1 MFFRTILS
9 KLEMAKISLAW
20 FVLNHPRPTFV
31 ALKPPRVSFFQSTC
45 AMDSIRLR
53 SLPHFLLALFLTFA
67 SLSRASAQD
76 VGSAP
81 AVSKEGVVPGATAA
95 AAPAAAAGATTGD
108 AAAIAAGDAL
118 FKGNCAQCHA
128 INDKVVGPALAGIA
142 KRRPMSWI
150 IPWVKNSSKVVASGD
165 EYAVKIFNEYQK
177 QQMPSFQLSDAEITS
192 IVSYITAEEGKATA
206 VGGAPAQV
214 DGAAPDAGAAAAAGT
229 EAGAGKY
236 VDLLLIVLVVVL
248 IVLVVTLVIIA
259 NIMKDVLRGRKDL
272 DGRDVELL
280 EQRFDWTQ
288 LYKSKLI
295 RGLALGIFALVVLYE
310 SVQGVMAIG
319 LTQGYQPTQPI
330 AFSHKLHAGQHQ
342 INCAYC
348 HTSVYKSKSANI
360 PSANICMNCHSQIKT
375 ESPEIKKI
383 YRAIQKN
390 QPIQWVRIHNLP
402 DLAYF
407 NHSQH
412 TQVGG
417 IECQTCHGPI
427 QNMDVVYQYSALTMG
442 WCINC
447 HRETPLNTKGNAYYD
462 NLVKLHDK
470 ENGAVPF
477 TVSSN
482 GGTECSKCHY

>member
-1 MFFRTILS
+1 MT
-9 KLEMAKISLAW
+9 
-20 FVLNHPRPTFV
+20 
-31 ALKPPRVSFFQSTC
+31 
-45 AMDSIRLR
+45 
-53 SLPHFLLALFLTFA
+53 
-67 SLSRASAQD
+67 
-76 VGSAP
+76 
-81 AVSKEGVVPGATAA
+81 PGATAG
-95 AAPAAAAGATTGD
+95 AAPAAAAGGAAPAGD
-108 AAAIAAGDAL
+108 AAAISAGDAL

-128 INDKVVGPALAGIA
+128 INDVVVGPALAGIDQ
-142 KRRPMSWI
+142 RRPLPWLIKWI
-150 IPWVKNSSKVVASGD
+150 QNSSKMVASGD

-177 QQMPSFQLSDAEITS
+177 QQMPSFALSDEEVTS
-192 IVSYITAEEGKATA
+192 IIAYIKAESSKPATAA
-206 VGGAPAQV
+206 VGG
-214 DGAAPDAGAAAAAGT
+214 DDRGAEGKPSGEVAEGSA
-229 EAGAGKY
+229 AGAGKY
-236 VDLLLIVLVVVL
+236 VNVVLIVLIVVL

-259 NIMKDVLRGRKDL
+259 NIMRDVLRGRKDL
-272 DGRDVELL
+272 DGRDVEMID
-280 EQRFDWTQ
+280 QKTDWMAI
-288 LYKSKLI
+288 LKSGWFK
-295 RGLALGIFALVVLYE
+295 GIVGTLFVLVVLYE
-310 SVQGVMAIG
+310 SIQGLMAIG
-319 LTQGYQPTQPI
+319 LQQGYQPSQPI
-330 AFSHKLHAGQHQ
+330 AFSHKLHAGEHQ

-375 ESPEIKKI
+375 TSPEIKKI
-383 YRAIQKN
+383 YRAIQRN
-390 QPIQWVRIHNLP
+390 QPIQWVRVHNLP

-447 HRETPLNTKGNAYYD
+447 HRETPLNTKGNGYYD

-470 ENGAVPF
+470 ANAGAPF

>member
-1 MFFRTILS
+1 
-9 KLEMAKISLAW
+9 
-20 FVLNHPRPTFV
+20 
-31 ALKPPRVSFFQSTC
+31 
-45 AMDSIRLR
+45 
-53 SLPHFLLALFLTFA
+53 
-67 SLSRASAQD
+67 
-76 VGSAP
+76 
-81 AVSKEGVVPGATAA
+81 
-95 AAPAAAAGATTGD
+95 
-108 AAAIAAGDAL
+108 
-118 FKGNCAQCHA
+118 
-128 INDKVVGPALAGIA
+128 VGPALAGIA

-165 EYAVKIFNEYQK
+165 DYAVKIFNEYQK

-206 VGGAPAQV
+206 VGGAPGV
-214 DGAAPDAGAAAAAGT
+214 VNKENPTPEVGAGT

-280 EQRFDWTQ
+280 EQRFDWSQ

-295 RGLALGIFALVVLYE
+295 RGLALGIFVLVVLYE

-319 LTQGYQPTQPI
+319 LNQGYQPTQPI

>member
-1 MFFRTILS
+1 M
-9 KLEMAKISLAW
+9 
-20 FVLNHPRPTFV
+20 N
-31 ALKPPRVSFFQSTC
+31 
-45 AMDSIRLR
+45 SIRLR
-53 SLPHFLLALFLTFA
+53 PLSRLFLALFLTFA
-67 SLSRASAQD
+67 AVGNTSAQD
-76 VGSAP
+76 VGAAP

-95 AAPAAAAGATTGD
+95 ATPATAAAPAAGGGD

-128 INDKVVGPALAGIA
+128 INDVVVGPALAGIT
-142 KRRPMSWI
+142 KRRPVSWL
-150 IPWVKNSSKVVASGD
+150 IPWIKNSSKVVASGD
-165 EYAVKIFNEYQK
+165 EYAVKIYNQYQK
-177 QQMPSFQLSDAEITS
+177 QQMPSFQLSDTEINS
-192 IVSYITAEEGKATA
+192 ILAYVTAEEGKI
-206 VGGAPAQV
+206 VGPPGADTGIKPADGANAAV
-214 DGAAPDAGAAAAAGT
+214 DGTAGGDA
-229 EAGAGKY
+229 KY
-236 VDLLLIVLVVVL
+236 MDILLIVLVVVL

-272 DGRDVELL
+272 DGRDIEVL
-280 EQRFDWTQ
+280 ETRTDWTR
-288 LYKSKLI
+288 LYKSPVL
-295 RGLALGIFALVVLYE
+295 RGIAGVVFVLAVLYT
-310 SVQGVMAIG
+310 SVQGAMGVG
-319 LTQGYQPTQPI
+319 LQQGYQPTQPI
-330 AFSHKLHAGQHQ
+330 AFSHKLHAGENQ

-383 YRAIQKN
+383 YRAIERK
-390 QPIQWVRIHNLP
+390 QPIQWVRVHNLP

-427 QNMDVVYQYSALTMG
+427 QNMEVVYQYSPLTMG

-447 HRETPLNTKGNAYYD
+447 HRETPLNTKGNGYYN
-462 NLVKLHDK
+462 NLVKLHDSA
-470 ENGAVPF
+470 NGAAPF

>member
-1 MFFRTILS
+1 MS
-9 KLEMAKISLAW
+9 K
-20 FVLNHPRPTFV
+20 
-31 ALKPPRVSFFQSTC
+31 
-45 AMDSIRLR
+45 D
-53 SLPHFLLALFLTFA
+53 
-67 SLSRASAQD
+67 
-76 VGSAP
+76 
-81 AVSKEGVVPGATAA
+81 GVVPGQTAA
-95 AAPAAAAGATTGD
+95 AAPAAAAGGAAPAGD
-108 AAAIAAGDAL
+108 AAAVAAGDAL

-128 INDKVVGPALAGIA
+128 VNDVVVGPALAGIDQ
-142 KRRPMSWI
+142 RRPLPWI
-150 IPWVKNSSKVVASGD
+150 IKWVKNSSKMVASGD
-165 EYAVKIFNEYQK
+165 EYAVKLFNQYQK
-177 QQMPSFQLSDAEITS
+177 QQMPNFALSDEEITS
-192 IVSYITAEEGKATA
+192 IVAYVKSQTGPGAGTKQEQGGSPDQGAQA
-206 VGGAPAQV
+206 NQGGA
-214 DGAAPDAGAAAAAGT
+214 AGADDA
-229 EAGAGKY
+229 AGAGKY
-236 VDLLLIVLVVVL
+236 VNVVLIVLIVVL

-280 EQRFDWTQ
+280 DQKTDWMGI
-288 LYKSKLI
+288 LKSGWFKGVVGTL
-295 RGLALGIFALVVLYE
+295 FVLVVLYE
-310 SVQGVMAIG
+310 SIQGIMAVG
-319 LTQGYQPTQPI
+319 LTQGYQPAQPI
-330 AFSHKLHAGQHQ
+330 AFSHKLHAGEHQ

-375 ESPEIKKI
+375 TSPEIKKI
-383 YRAIQKN
+383 YRAIQRQ

-447 HRETPLNTKGNAYYD
+447 HRETPLNTKGNGYYD
-462 NLVKLHDK
+462 NLVKLHD
-470 ENGAVPF
+470 EANASAPF

>member
-1 MFFRTILS
+1 
-9 KLEMAKISLAW
+9 
-20 FVLNHPRPTFV
+20 
-31 ALKPPRVSFFQSTC
+31 
-45 AMDSIRLR
+45 MDSIRLR
-53 SLPHFLLALFLTFA
+53 TLPHFFLALFLTFA
-67 SLSRASAQD
+67 SVGRASAQD
-76 VGSAP
+76 VGAAP
-81 AVSKEGVVPGATAA
+81 DVSKEGVVPGAAA
-95 AAPAAAAGATTGD
+95 QAAPAAAAGATTGD

-128 INDKVVGPALAGIA
+128 INEVVVGPAMKDVH
-142 KRRPMSWI
+142 KRRPISWL
-150 IPWVKNSSKVVASGD
+150 IPWIKNSSKMVASGD
-165 EYAVKIFNEYQK
+165 EYAVKIFNQYQK
-177 QQMPSFQLSDAEITS
+177 QQMPSFALTDAEITS
-192 IVSYITAEEGKATA
+192 IVSYIAAESEKPSQATA
-206 VGGAPAQV
+206 GGATAGNAGQA
-214 DGAAPDAGAAAAAGT
+214 DGQEAGVAAAGT
-229 EAGAGKY
+229 GAGQY

-259 NIMKDVLRGRKDL
+259 NIMGDVLKGRKDL

-280 EQRFDWTQ
+280 DQKFDFSKI
-288 LYKSKLI
+288 YKSNLV
-295 RGLALGIFALVVLYE
+295 RGLAVGLFVLVVLYE

-319 LTQGYQPTQPI
+319 LDQGYQPTQPI
-330 AFSHKLHAGQHQ
+330 AFSHKLHAGENQ

-383 YRAIQKN
+383 YRAIERK
-390 QPIQWVRIHNLP
+390 QPIQWVRVHNLP

-427 QNMDVVYQYSALTMG
+427 QNMEVVYQYSPLTMG

-447 HRETPLNTKGNAYYD
+447 HREQPLNTKGNGYYD
-462 NLVKLHDK
+462 NLVKLHDVA
-470 ENGAVPF
+470 NQGAAF